1 MKAKGMLALG
11 AATLALLIGPGAAWA
26 QDEGAADATA
36 PVQQAD
42 PPATPDP
49 APATT
54 PDPSTTPEVTAP
66 TDSQIS
72 SDTPDT
78 SATDTTAAAA
88 TDTSSATS
96 DTAVESTAPAE
107 TTVDQPQ
114 AKVETSSQT
123 VEDIG
128 KAKTG
133 GGSCLTKAAAPNGNG
148 VGPPGPGCT
157 RIDGPQISSDPAN
170 PTVLPPINGVTIGIW
185 VEDTPGG
192 PLVHWQVL
200 SGTFSG
206 TDAIDIKV
214 KGGPDPNGF
223 TCQVTNA
230 TPTGVC
236 HPPVNPN
243 NGKFYGV
250 SHVDVCPGSTTLPP
264 VNQPPGTTPGGG
276 SGGVAGQVGSGGQ
289 NGQQGTKGSNGGK
302 KGSSGSSPSVSQPA
316 VAAVPVQ
323 ASGGLPVTGLAV
335 LWLFLI
341 GTGLLGGGALMRTR
355 HE

>member
-11 AATLALLIGPGAAWA
+11 AAAIALLIGPGAAWA
-26 QDEGAADATA
+26 QDEGTADATA

-42 PPATPDP
+42 PPAAPDP

-66 TDSQIS
+66 ADPQTS

-78 SATDTTAAAA
+78 VATDTTAAPA
-88 TDTSSATS
+88 TDTSSDTS
-96 DTAVESTAPAE
+96 DPAVESTAPADA
-107 TTVDQPQ
+107 TVDQPQ
-114 AKVETSSQT
+114 AQVETTSQK

-133 GGSCLTKAAAPNGNG
+133 GGSCLTRAAAPGSNPG

-157 RIDGPQISSDPAN
+157 RIDGPQISKDPAN

-185 VEDTPGG
+185 VEDTQNG
-192 PLVHWQVL
+192 PLVHWQVI

-223 TCQVTNA
+223 TCQVTNDA
-230 TPTGVC
+230 TTGVC

-250 SHVDVCPGSTTLPP
+250 SHVDVCPGSTTVPP
-264 VNQPPGTTPGGG
+264 PNIPTPPGG

-289 NGQQGTKGSNGGK
+289 NGQQGTKGSKGSK
-302 KGSSGSSPSVSQPA
+302 KGSSGTSPSVSQPA
-316 VAAVPVQ
+316 VAAVPTQ
-323 ASGGLPVTGLAV
+323 AAGGLPVTGLAV

-341 GTGLLGGGALMRTR
+341 GTGLLGGGAILRTR